1 MDFFSYLYAKHE
13 GVAMDAESKVVRRHH
28 PDGSPCFAEDVKDC
42 PILGQ
47 SAVEDDFTDAT
58 PPSGK
63 KKEFLSR
70 NQEDEGVSS
79 YVTSAELEKG
89 KWVEKKVDKKGKS
102 TRDDHDK
109 FGKKGKHDK
118 WISLPVP
125 DSEKIKKERPNFDS
139 FAGEEVRPYKN
150 ISQFPPE
157 ELYFRS
163 NKPRREKPK
172 EGEPAYLWIR
182 GGKELEPKEA
192 LRLEKALSEAGYT
205 GALNPQYG
213 EVKVRPDLCNGT
225 GQVTQYMTK
234 ENGVKGN
241 YGPEFIAA
249 SNRAK
254 FERVNKLYK
263 VYDQIKDRIYDGV
276 KKDDPNAW
284 LAYFMLRTKVR
295 IGSAGDPKGGRGAS
309 DLARGDVSLSNDG
322 ETFYLSFNAKSKQ
335 WWHVTAKDPILYD
348 YLAKRKKDVQGSGA
362 NKKPLFEVSY
372 GKFRDYLKDISQ
384 DLTGDP
390 EVYFKPHDFRRCG
403 ATRVAEETLAKS
415 LQGVDPV
422 KDRKKW
428 EDRIAKAAIAAAQH
442 LNDTPNVAFSTYIL
456 PNILFRSS
464 PKDMER
470 YFPYTKGLKTD

>member
-1 MDFFSYLYAKHE
+1 MDFFSYLYAGHE
-13 GVAMDAESKVVRRHH
+13 KVAMDAQAKPVRRHH
-28 PDGSPCFAEDVKDC
+28 PDGTPCFAKDVEDC
-42 PILGQ
+42 PILGKEAAADDIDA
-47 SAVEDDFTDAT
+47 SA
-58 PPSGK
+58 PSRDGK
-63 KKEFLSR
+63 KFLSR
-70 NQEDEGVSS
+70 EQEDEGVKS
-79 YVTSAELEKG
+79 YVTSAEYEKG

-118 WISLPVP
+118 WIALPEP

-139 FAGEEVRPYKN
+139 FADEEPRPYKN

-157 ELYFRS
+157 ELYVRS
-163 NKPRREKPK
+163 NDLRDDAK
-172 EGEPAYLWIR
+172 EGEARYLWMR
-182 GGKELEPKEA
+182 DGKELNPKDS
-192 LRLEKALSEAGYT
+192 LRLEKALLEAGYT
-205 GALNPQYG
+205 GALNPQYS
-213 EVKVRPDLCNGT
+213 EVRVRPDLCNGT
-225 GQVTQYMTK
+225 GQVTQYHTK
-234 ENGVKGN
+234 DNGMKGN
-241 YGPEFIAA
+241 YGPEFLAA

-295 IGSAGDPKGGRGAS
+295 IGSASDPKGGRGAS
-309 DLARGDVSLSNDG
+309 DLARGDVSLANDG

-372 GKFRDYLKDISQ
+372 GKFCDYLKNISQ

-403 ATRVAEETLAKS
+403 ATRVAEEMLEKS
-415 LQGVDPV
+415 LKGIDPK

-428 EDRIAKAAIAAAQH
+428 EDRIAKASIAAAQH
-442 LNDTPNVAFSTYIL
+442 LNDTPTVAFSTYIL

-464 PKDMER
+464 PEDMER
-470 YFPYTKGLKTD
+470 YFPYTKGLKAK